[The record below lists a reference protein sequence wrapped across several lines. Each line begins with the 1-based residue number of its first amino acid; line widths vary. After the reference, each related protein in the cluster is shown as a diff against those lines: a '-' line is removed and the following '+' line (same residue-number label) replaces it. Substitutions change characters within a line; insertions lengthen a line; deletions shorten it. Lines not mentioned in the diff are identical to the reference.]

1 MVMRLTSEPAY
12 STLTAPDPVG
22 ADDAEAEAA
31 GDDAADDDAGADE
44 EDDEDEEELHAAAV
58 TPRHAMPS
66 TAATRLLDDRKVS
79 IISTIAI
86 ATCVTQ

>member
-1 MVMRLTSEPAY
+1 MVIRLTSEPAY

>member
-1 MVMRLTSEPAY
+1 MIRLTSEPAY

>member
-1 MVMRLTSEPAY
+1 
-12 STLTAPDPVG
+12 VG

>member
-1 MVMRLTSEPAY
+1 LVIRLTSEPAY